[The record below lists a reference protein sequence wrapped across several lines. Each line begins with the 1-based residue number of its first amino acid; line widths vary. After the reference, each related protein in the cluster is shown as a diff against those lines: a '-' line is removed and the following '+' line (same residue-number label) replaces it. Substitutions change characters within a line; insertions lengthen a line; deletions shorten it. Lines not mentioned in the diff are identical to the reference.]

1 MRYPTRN
8 GLVVPP
14 QELGLRVVEHERR
27 VTSNH
32 HLYWPRR
39 NYQGPVSHLFRA
51 LAPHIVPLLIPEH
64 SQIHRDYSAPIMP
77 KEGLMVDVIDEY
89 LSLNGVINAVYDRKT
104 MEHYQITANQWARLR
119 TI

>member
-14 QELGLRVVEHERR
+14 QELGLRVVEHQRR

-32 HLYWPRR
+32 HLYWPRG

-51 LAPHIVPLLIPEH
+51 LVTNVVPMIIQDHELLHHE
-64 SQIHRDYSAPIMP
+64 YSAPQMP
-77 KEGLMVDVIDEY
+77 KEGLMIDVIDEY
-89 LSLNGVINAVYDRKT
+89 VALNGAVHAVYDRKT
-104 MEHYQITANQWARLR
+104 MEQYQITANQWARLR